1 MVTVA
6 SVPRCHSNLNIS
18 IKIELSQYW
27 KRILINLNMKTI
39 IGLLLTTT
47 LIPLE
52 QNCHFLWLY
61 ILVNS
66 ISKKKKKNVNTSSN
80 ERQKQRQYEKLVQMK
95 ENNKSNMK
103 NYFNVNDRDIRTT
116 YKGCLEVLLSRY
128 FGLLTC
134 ESIYFSKRHQ
144 NWE

>member
-1 MVTVA
+1 M
-6 SVPRCHSNLNIS
+6 
-18 IKIELSQYW
+18 IE
-27 KRILINLNMKTI
+27 
-39 IGLLLTTT
+39 
-47 LIPLE
+47 
-52 QNCHFLWLY
+52 
-61 ILVNS
+61 
-66 ISKKKKKNVNTSSN
+66 KKKKNVNTSSN